1 MLWSLLQNMGAGGV
15 SFVVTVILA
24 RILTPEIFGLVGLLA
39 IFIQVSQ
46 TLILAGFNEAL
57 IQKKDTDEEDYSSVF
72 WLNLVLSIVIYL
84 ILFFVAPFIASFYHQ
99 PILTKLT
106 RTLSLVF
113 IINAFAYVQET
124 RLRKEMRFRTLTVI
138 HIPSVVLAAI
148 VSIVMAIEG
157 FGVWSL
163 IAMQLVSQIAYA
175 VQIWIYARWVPR
187 LTFNKARVK
196 RLFSFG
202 GKLMLSAVLNTVFQ
216 NIYLVV
222 IGKFFPLSSVG
233 FYQTASKVVKT
244 PSTMLS
250 SALNSVA
257 FPAFSTMQDDN
268 RRLKQGY
275 QRIIKQLLFWIC
287 PVFILS
293 AVLAHPLFHFVFGEK
308 WMQAVPFFRLLCVI
322 GIFYPLNSYNL
333 AIVNIKGR
341 SDIFLKLEIIKKVI
355 TALGIIISVPF
366 GIWVLVTFQAVNSI
380 LAYYINS
387 YFSGRFI
394 QYPMKEQIIDIL
406 PVIGLSLVVGVVI
419 LLLDHTLVDLPD
431 WLRLVTGYATGG
443 GLYWIIAR
451 LNHFPQ
457 YKEFV
462 EIINAGRARFSFR

>member
-1 MLWSLLQNMGAGGV
+1 MGAGGV

>member
-1 MLWSLLQNMGAGGV
+1 MGAGGV

-202 GKLMLSAVLNTVFQ
+202 GKLMLSAVLNTVFR